1 MADEEDAT
9 SSVQDA
15 DTFIETESPEVIIAR
30 IESKSRQVERLLRLL
45 VFLPPSLPRFSFLS
59 LFPIRSLYCLWMD
72 RKTARRFCRE
82 KQGGK
87 EQRTLNFSDWCL
99 RCCCCYYE

>member
-45 VFLPPSLPRFSFLS
+45 VFLPPSLDFSFFLS

-72 RKTARRFCRE
+72 LKTARRFCRE

>member
-59 LFPIRSLYCLWMD
+59 LFPIRSLYCLWMGSENCEKILQ
-72 RKTARRFCRE
+72 RKT
-82 KQGGK
+82 GGK
-87 EQRTLNFSDWCL
+87 RTKNTEFFRLVPSL
-99 RCCCCYYE
+99 LLLLL

>member
-45 VFLPPSLPRFSFLS
+45 VFLPPSLPRFLLLPSVVPHSVPLLLVDGS
-59 LFPIRSLYCLWMD
+59 EKLREILQ
-72 RKTARRFCRE
+72 RKT
-82 KQGGK
+82 GGK
-87 EQRTLNFSDWCL
+87 RTKNSEFFRLVPSL
-99 RCCCCYYE
+99 LLLLL

>member
-45 VFLPPSLPRFSFLS
+45 VFLPPSLPRFLLPFVVPHSVPLLLVDGSEKLRETFQ
-59 LFPIRSLYCLWMD
+59 
-72 RKTARRFCRE
+72 RKT
-82 KQGGK
+82 GGK

>member
-45 VFLPPSLPRFSFLS
+45 VFLPASLPRFLLLPFVVPHSVPL
-59 LFPIRSLYCLWMD
+59 LLVE
-72 RKTARRFCRE
+72 KTARDFAE
-82 KQGGK
+82 KNRGEKNK
-87 EQRTLNFSDWCL
+87 EH
-99 RCCCCYYE
+99 